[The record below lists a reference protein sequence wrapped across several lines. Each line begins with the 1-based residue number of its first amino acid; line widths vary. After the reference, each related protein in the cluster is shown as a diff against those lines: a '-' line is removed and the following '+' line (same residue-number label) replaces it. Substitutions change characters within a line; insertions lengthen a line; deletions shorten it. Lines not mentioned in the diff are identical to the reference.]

1 MADTL
6 AELPSEVEA
15 VVRPRA
21 LRVVADRRGSMVW
34 EAESPYGRVAVK
46 VGYAIDGKRGYTAL
60 APAREASVL
69 RTLGRPHV
77 AYGTWDR
84 GTFSVQPWYDGV
96 ALWPLWEYRRKG
108 PQAPIDYGTAA
119 QCVEA
124 LDRLHSDGWVHG
136 DMQPAH
142 LIVDGGS
149 IHLIDL
155 AFARGGR
162 VDSLYDFPYPGCLVH
177 YEPPEISRAVL
188 ATGTATP
195 SPAADVY
202 ALGASLLISATG
214 IRAMEY
220 PDHAEREEQRQAVV
234 DNKRRP
240 FDLPGPFGV
249 MVDRMLSYEPYD
261 RPALSEVAAEFRK
274 AST

>member
-6 AELPSEVEA
+6 TELPLEVEA

-21 LRVVADRRGSMVW
+21 V
-34 EAESPYGRVAVK
+34 
-46 VGYAIDGKRGYTAL
+46 L
-60 APAREASVL
+60 APAREAAVL
-69 RTLGRPHV
+69 HALGRPHI
-77 AYGTWDR
+77 AYGPWDR

-108 PQAPIDYGTAA
+108 AQTPIDYEIAA
-119 QCVEA
+119 QCAEA

-149 IHLIDL
+149 VHLIDL
-155 AFARGGR
+155 AFAHGGSVNSR
-162 VDSLYDFPYPGCLVH
+162 YDFPYPGCLVH
-177 YEPPEISRAVL
+177 YEAPEISRAVL

-220 PDHAEREEQRQAVV
+220 PDHAEREEQRQAIV

-240 FDLPGPFGV
+240 FDLPVPFGG
-249 MVDRMLSYEPYD
+249 MIDRMLSYEPCD
-261 RPALSEVAAEFRK
+261 RPALSEVAAAFRTATTWK
-274 AST
+274 EPTR